1 MKSHKQN
8 LEPSFLLL
16 FTSLSLSLSHS
27 SLFVISKAREGFVD
41 VYNAVALLR
50 AGREG
55 SIYGRRREE
64 SLLVFNKV
72 GRLVDG
78 WI

>member
-1 MKSHKQN
+1 MKKSHKGN
-8 LEPSFLLL
+8 LELSSLLL

-27 SLFVISKAREGFVD
+27 SLFMINKAREGFVD

-55 SIYGRRREE
+55 SIYERRRER
-64 SLLVFNKV
+64 V
-72 GRLVDG
+72 GWFLTR
-78 WI
+78 